1 LAPDLDLVPNL
12 QTWAMPRGIAHF
24 VCPPDPRHH
33 PRRPFAAESAM
44 RRSIALPLVLALAAW
59 VSPAIADQPAAKSC
73 QQSSAKTG
81 AAADVAAAVDRLKPL
96 LSKEQLA
103 ALERPFDHATAVHWS
118 NLPILLVPR
127 TTLRLGDLDA
137 KQAAAARD
145 VFAAAL
151 SACGLDLL
159 DEIRLADDVLAIDDK
174 RQIGWSGA
182 NYYMAVLGKPAAKT
196 PWMLQ
201 VGGHHI
207 AYNFTFN
214 GRAAGATPLFFG
226 TEPIS
231 YEVKGVKHEPLSAQS
246 QAMSRL
252 AASVA
257 MHPESKLSGTF
268 TDVVKGVF
276 MGGGTPGKD
285 FKGGTDTGF
294 PHSYPT
300 GETDRGIE
308 VGALTKE
315 QRQRVREAIESYASL
330 PGQAISAP
338 LLAAYLDADALNQT
352 YVGISGSTDFSTKG
366 SYVRIDGPRIW
377 MEMVVQPAIAKP
389 QDLHFHALW
398 RDKQSDYGGEVGP

>member
-1 LAPDLDLVPNL
+1 LLAKGDSLESI
-12 QTWAMPRGIAHF
+12 RGDAKRHRPF
-24 VCPPDPRHH
+24 VCPIDPRHD
-33 PRRPFAAESAM
+33 PRRPFAAEFPM
-44 RRSIALPLVLALAAW
+44 RPSIALPLLLALAALAP
-59 VSPAIADQPAAKSC
+59 PAIADQPAPKTC
-73 QQSSAKTG
+73 RQSGAKTG
-81 AAADVAAAVDRLKPL
+81 GAADVAAAVDKLKPL
-96 LSKEQLA
+96 LSKGQLA
-103 ALERPFDHATAVHWS
+103 ALERPFDYATAVHWS

-137 KQAAAARD
+137 KQAAAARG

-151 SACGLDLL
+151 SACGLQLL
-159 DEIRLADDVLAIDDK
+159 DDIRLADDVLAVDDQ
-174 RQIGWSGA
+174 RQIGWHGG
-182 NYYMAVLGKPAAKT
+182 NYYMAVLGKPAATT

-226 TEPIS
+226 SEPIRF
-231 YEVKGVKHEPLSAQS
+231 EVKGVTHEPLAAQS
-246 QAMSRL
+246 RAMSRL

-257 MHPESKLSGTF
+257 IHPESKLSGTF

-294 PHSYPT
+294 PHTYPN
-300 GETDRGIE
+300 GETDRGIQ
-308 VGALTKE
+308 VGALTRE
-315 QRQRVREAIESYASL
+315 QRQLVRDAIESYASL

-338 LLAAYLDADALNQT
+338 LLDAYLDADALNQT
-352 YVGISGSTDFSTKG
+352 YVGISGSPDFSTKG

-398 RDKQSDYGGEVGP
+398 RDKQSDYGGEVRP

>member
-1 LAPDLDLVPNL
+1 
-12 QTWAMPRGIAHF
+12 MPRGIALLF
-24 VCPPDPRHH
+24 DPRDH
-33 PRRPFAAESAM
+33 PRRQPAAEIDM
-44 RRSIALPLVLALAAW
+44 RRSSALPLLFVLTAFAAA
-59 VSPAIADQPAAKSC
+59 PAFAAQPSARSC
-73 QQSSAKTG
+73 IESDAKTG
-81 AAADVAAAVDRLKPL
+81 TAAAVASAVENLKPL
-96 LSKEQLA
+96 LSKDQLA
-103 ALERPFDHATAVHWS
+103 ALERPFDYATAVHWS

-137 KQAAAARD
+137 KQAAAARR

-159 DEIRLADDVLAIDDK
+159 DEIRLADDVLATDDK

-226 TEPIS
+226 AEPIRF
-231 YEVKGVKHEPLSAQS
+231 EVKGVTHEPLDAQS
-246 QAMSRL
+246 HAMSRL

-257 MHPESKLSGTF
+257 VHPESKLSGTF

-294 PHSYPT
+294 PQSYPT
-300 GETDRGIE
+300 GDTDRGIE

-315 QRQRVREAIESYASL
+315 QRQLVREAIESYAAL

-352 YVGISGSTDFSTKG
+352 YVGISGSPDFSTKG

-377 MEMVVQPAIAKP
+377 MEIVVQPAIAKP
-389 QDLHFHALW
+389 ADLHFHALW